1 MRINKVKK
9 TSKLDMS
16 KFINAETGELMDSE
30 LSKTTIKISEDTN
43 LVSLSSDEFITID
56 SKVLNFLLKNKI
68 ITTTESGYVLAMAN
82 TVKTDYNALYKNNN
96 TIHTLDSIA
105 VLLELSIDR
114 TKKLLSSLR
123 KKDIIFLLKRSK
135 DTIYLLN
142 PYIARKRKTI
152 NTECIAIFP
161 KFI

>member
-1 MRINKVKK
+1 
-9 TSKLDMS
+9 MS
-16 KFINAETGELMDSE
+16 RYINAETGELINSE
-30 LSKTTIKISEDTN
+30 LVNMSIKISEDTD
-43 LVSLSSDEFITID
+43 LVTLSSDEFITID

-105 VLLELSIDR
+105 SLLELSIDR
-114 TKKLLSSLR
+114 TKKFLSSLR
-123 KKDIIFLLKRSK
+123 KKDIIYLLKRSK
-135 DTIYLLN
+135 DTVYLLN

-152 NTECIAIFP
+152 NTECIELFP